1 MIALLIIVGI
11 LALLVMGIL
20 LYHNQ
25 AYPEAVEIAGEMER
39 VGKDYSFRGHSG
51 VGFIIFSGA
60 KTDEKAYAYIAKLL
74 HEQGHTVVI
83 PKQRFYLSL
92 FGTKHGMEIM
102 DSYPGIQKWI
112 LIGHSLGGMP
122 VSRIAAAGPDG
133 LAGLAFLATYA
144 SVDLSKL
151 DIGAIRITADHDG
164 IMNNDFMM
172 RYDGNLPH
180 NASNI
185 MLQGANHQGF
195 AAYHSTSGRD
205 GEASLSWQEQNEQTV
220 RLILDYFKGTVYERN
235 DSAK

>member
-1 MIALLIIVGI
+1 MVIFCVIIGIFALAVL
-11 LALLVMGIL
+11 GIL

-25 AYPEAVEIAGEMER
+25 AFPEAVEIAGEMELI
-39 VGKDYSFRGHSG
+39 GKDYYFRGESS

-74 HEQGHTVVI
+74 HEEGHTVVI
-83 PKQRFYLSL
+83 PKQLFHLSM

-102 DSYPGIQKWI
+102 AANPGIRKWI

-122 VSRIAAAGPDG
+122 VSRIASQQPENLFGIV
-133 LAGLAFLATYA
+133 FLATYA
-144 SVDLSKL
+144 SIDLSDL
-151 DIGAIRITADHDG
+151 DIGAIRITADRDG

-172 RYDGNLPH
+172 RYDCNLPH
-180 NASNI
+180 GASNI

-205 GEASLSWQEQNEQTV
+205 GKATISWQKQNEQTV
-220 RLILDYFKGTVYERN
+220 QLILEYFCL
-235 DSAK
+235 

>member
-1 MIALLIIVGI
+1 MIVLIIILVI
-11 LALLVMGIL
+11 LAAAVLAIL
-20 LYHNQ
+20 LYHNH
-25 AYPEAVEIAGEMER
+25 AYPEAVKIAGEMER
-39 VGKDYSFRGHSG
+39 VGKDYYFRGGSG
-51 VGFIIFSGA
+51 IGFIIFSGA

-74 HEQGHTVVI
+74 HEKGHTVVI
-83 PKQRFYLSL
+83 PKQLFSLSM

-102 DSYPGIQKWI
+102 ASHSEIQKWI

-122 VSRIAAAGPDG
+122 VARIAAARPKSLFGV
-133 LAGLAFLATYA
+133 AFLATYA
-144 SVDLSKL
+144 SADLSDL

-164 IMNNDFMM
+164 IMNNDFMQ

-205 GEASLSWQEQNEQTV
+205 GEASLSWQEQNEQAV
-220 RLILDYFKGTVYERN
+220 RLILDYFHL
-235 DSAK
+235 